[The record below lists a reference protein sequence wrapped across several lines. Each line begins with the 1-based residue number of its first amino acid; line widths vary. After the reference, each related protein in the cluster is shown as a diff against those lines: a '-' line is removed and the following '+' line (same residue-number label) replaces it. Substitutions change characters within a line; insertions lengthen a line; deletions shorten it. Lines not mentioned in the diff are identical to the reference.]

1 MSLSA
6 GARPKRKSKKVL
18 DPDFQYEFPLN
29 TFIQDDLNL
38 EEQSNLVMFIQSI
51 KHSTQ
56 SSKLKSATASSSPI
70 TIDDTASSALSFRW
84 CLLSSIGVKKT
95 QCLFS
100 MSPCLLVLL
109 SCRFMIYHVVLS
121 TNLGLS
127 SCRFVLSSCLL
138 AWNSSNCLESF
149 SPLNNVWMD
158 RPLMPSSDATH
169 YPKTG

>member
-1 MSLSA
+1 MLFFVEMSLSA

-70 TIDDTASSALSFRW
+70 TIDDTASSALSF
-84 CLLSSIGVKKT
+84 K
-95 QCLFS
+95 
-100 MSPCLLVLL
+100 
-109 SCRFMIYHVVLS
+109 
-121 TNLGLS
+121 
-127 SCRFVLSSCLL
+127 
-138 AWNSSNCLESF
+138 
-149 SPLNNVWMD
+149 
-158 RPLMPSSDATH
+158 
-169 YPKTG
+169 

>member
-6 GARPKRKSKKVL
+6 GAHPKRKSKKVL

-38 EEQSNLVMFIQSI
+38 EEQSNLVMFIQST

-100 MSPCLLVLL
+100 TSPCLLVLL
-109 SCRFMIYHVVLS
+109 SCRFIMS
-121 TNLGLS
+121 SCPLGLS

-149 SPLNNVWMD
+149 SPLNNVWIWMD